1 MITVVL
7 LLLGLI
13 YYSFNK
19 LQNNYSGFTIITIVQ
34 LQFYA
39 EIWSFIMQQY
49 FLRGKYKENNN

>member
-19 LQNNYSGFTIITIVQ
+19 LWNNYSDFTIITLVQ

-39 EIWSFIMQQY
+39 ETWSFIIQ
-49 FLRGKYKENNN
+49 